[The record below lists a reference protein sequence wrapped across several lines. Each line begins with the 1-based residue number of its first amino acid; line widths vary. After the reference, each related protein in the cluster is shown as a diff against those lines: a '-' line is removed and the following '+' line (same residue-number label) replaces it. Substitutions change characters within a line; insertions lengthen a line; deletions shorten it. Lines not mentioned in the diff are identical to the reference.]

1 MPRDSGIN
9 ESVQKMSTLQ
19 NKRSGH
25 LARVTRTHNTVADI
39 LSKNIANISL
49 MEISKLE
56 SAKDICAEQEEKIKA
71 LDQEILDSLA
81 GEEDLTKMETECI
94 RIDEN
99 RLKVTSIIKA
109 LTKVIDRCEE
119 ASSREEISD
128 TEQQTSSQRNSGL
141 KLPKLSLTTFSGK
154 YEEWTPFFDL
164 FQGAVAQNCSLTDI
178 QKLHYLRSSLKGEPA
193 KLLAHLPTTNANY
206 SVAMQMLQ
214 ERYGN
219 KRVICQAHLKAL
231 FHFTPIK
238 TESVDQL
245 RKLLSCYIENV
256 MALQALGV
264 DTNSC
269 DVIWVYTLAEKLDPE
284 TRKHWELAS
293 PDDPQTMEQMK
304 KFLDERIRA
313 LEASKQPRSSSSRD
327 QQSTLSESTTQSYQ
341 GNTKSMKPSSC
352 SLCNDNHSL
361 NQCDQFKSKNVEE
374 RRTFARDKR
383 MFQLPSFRSYC

>member
-19 NKRSGH
+19 NKRSGN

-109 LTKVIDRCEE
+109 LTKIIDRCEE

-141 KLPKLSLTTFSGK
+141 KLPKLNLTTFSGK
-154 YEEWTPFFDL
+154 YEEWTP
-164 FQGAVAQNCSLTDI
+164 
-178 QKLHYLRSSLKGEPA
+178 
-193 KLLAHLPTTNANY
+193 
-206 SVAMQMLQ
+206 
-214 ERYGN
+214 
-219 KRVICQAHLKAL
+219 
-231 FHFTPIK
+231 
-238 TESVDQL
+238 
-245 RKLLSCYIENV
+245 
-256 MALQALGV
+256 
-264 DTNSC
+264 
-269 DVIWVYTLAEKLDPE
+269 
-284 TRKHWELAS
+284 
-293 PDDPQTMEQMK
+293 
-304 KFLDERIRA
+304 
-313 LEASKQPRSSSSRD
+313 SSSI
-327 QQSTLSESTTQSYQ
+327 
-341 GNTKSMKPSSC
+341 C
-352 SLCNDNHSL
+352 SKVLL
-361 NQCDQFKSKNVEE
+361 LKI
-374 RRTFARDKR
+374 A
-383 MFQLPSFRSYC
+383 P